1 MSESNTIKDLG
12 EVKLIKMID
21 EIVHLKYGTHLLKDD
36 AFYHEIRKK
45 RDENTIVFNSDMFV
59 SSTDAP
65 IQMSYFQMGCK
76 SVIMNISDVL
86 VKGVNP
92 KAIIISL
99 GVPSDLKISQ
109 FKDLV
114 SGIVD
119 TCHKNNIEYL
129 GGDLNLTKE
138 IIINPCVFGFS
149 HSKNIIHRNKMNV
162 DDIVIISGKFGL
174 TGVGFEILLNQNNQ
188 INDLSDYKHSISSVL
203 EPSVDGKIAFMLSK
217 LGYATASIDSSDGL
231 SKSLK
236 DLMLANPNRGFEINF
251 NENLIHEE
259 AKQFSVN
266 YNVPLEKLI
275 FDGGEEFI
283 HIFTI
288 KPENYQKI
296 SDLLNSS
303 KNPFYTI
310 GKVIKEE
317 KIYIIQNEQKHE
329 LAFDGFEH
337 FN

>member
-1 MSESNTIKDLG
+1 MSELDMIKDLG
-12 EVKLIKMID
+12 EVKLIKIID
-21 EIVHLKYGTHLLKDD
+21 EIVYQKLGTHLLNDD
-36 AFYHEIRKK
+36 AFFYKIRKNV
-45 RDENTIVFNSDMFV
+45 DENTIVSNSDMFV

-65 IQMSYFQMGCK
+65 IQMSHFQMGLK
-76 SVIMNISDVL
+76 SIIMNISDLL
-86 VKGVNP
+86 VKGVIP

-99 GVPSDLKISQ
+99 GIPSDLKVSE

-114 SGIVD
+114 SGIVEG
-119 TCHKNNIEYL
+119 CHKNNIEYL
-129 GGDLNLTKE
+129 GGDMNLTTE
-138 IIINPCVFGFS
+138 IIINPCVFGLS
-149 HSKNIIHRNKMNV
+149 RSKNIIHRCGMKV
-162 DDIVIISGKFGL
+162 GDLVITSGKFGL
-174 TGVGFEILLNQNNQ
+174 TGVGFEILLNNNSQ
-188 INDLSDYKHSISSVL
+188 IDDFSDYNRSISSVL
-203 EPSVDGKIAFMLSK
+203 KPSVDGKIAFIFSK

-236 DLMLANPNRGFEINF
+236 DLMLANPNRGFEIYF
-251 NENLIHEE
+251 DENLIHEE
-259 AKQFSVN
+259 AKQFSKG
-266 YNVPLEKLI
+266 YNIPLEKLI

-283 HIFTI
+283 HIFTV

-303 KNPFYTI
+303 GTPFYTI

-329 LAFDGFEH
+329 LTFDGFEH

>member
-1 MSESNTIKDLG
+1 MSESITIKDLG
-12 EVKLIKMID
+12 EVKLIEMID
-21 EIVHLKYGTHLLKDD
+21 EIVYQKQGTHLLKDD
-36 AFYHEIRKK
+36 AFFYKIRKK
-45 RDENTIVFNSDMFV
+45 GIEKTIIFNSDMFV

-65 IQMSYFQMGCK
+65 IQMNYYQMGRK
-76 SVIMNISDVL
+76 SIVMNVSDLL

-99 GVPSDLKISQ
+99 GVPSDLRISE

-119 TCHKNNIEYL
+119 GCHKKNIEYL
-129 GGDLNLTKE
+129 GGDLNLTKD

-149 HSKNIIHRNKMNV
+149 NSKNIIHRYGMNV
-162 DDIVIISGKFGL
+162 GDLVIISSKFGL
-174 TGVGFEILLNQNNQ
+174 TGVGFEILLNKNNQ
-188 INDLSDYKHSISSVL
+188 INDFSDYNRSISSVL
-203 EPSVDGKIAFMLSK
+203 EPFVDDKIALLLSK
-217 LGYATASIDSSDGL
+217 LGFATASIDSSDGL

-251 NENLIHEE
+251 DENLIHEE
-259 AKQFSVN
+259 AKKFSKS
-266 YNVPLEKLI
+266 YNIPLEKLI

-288 KPENYQKI
+288 KPENYQKV

-303 KNPFYTI
+303 GNSFYTI
-310 GKVIKEE
+310 GNVIKEE
-317 KIYIIQNEQKHE
+317 KIYIIQNELKHE
-329 LAFDGFEH
+329 LTYHGFEH